1 MAGAGSTAVSIGLGE
16 DELLGVHLLAK
27 LEGIETSDQAAFS
40 DLLESTLQRGILER
54 LTAAGI
60 SWPPTAQAFDLAARV
75 DQDPQPAAV
84 KSPSGASRRARFQTA
99 VLGTALVA
107 LAVGLIGG
115 YALNWSWTGFGSSNQ
130 VWDWLSLLLLPVAFA
145 TFPLWLKFSEYM
157 SAARRRALGAAV
169 ALFTALV
176 LLGYLAPLG
185 WTGFRGQ
192 TLWDWMT
199 LLLLPI
205 AVATVQAWPSS
216 GRAVNRLHLT
226 VIALIVGG
234 LIVTMIGGYGS
245 NWTWTGYQ
253 GNTLW
258 DWLQLVLAPVAITTV
273 IVPLLARLVSGEVG
287 DRALDER
294 ARKARDAALAE
305 ARTRAAAVS
314 AA

>member
-1 MAGAGSTAVSIGLGE
+1 MAEAGSTAVSIGLGE

-27 LEGIETSDQAAFS
+27 LEGIETSDQAAFG
-40 DLLESTLQRGILER
+40 DMLEFTLQRGILER

-60 SWPPTAQAFDLAARV
+60 SWPPTAEAFDLAARV
-75 DQDPQPAAV
+75 HQDPQPAAAR
-84 KSPSGASRRARFQTA
+84 SASGASAIARFQTA
-99 VLGTALVA
+99 VLGTALLA
-107 LAVGLIGG
+107 LAIGLIGG

-145 TFPLWLKFSEYM
+145 TFPLWLKFSAYM
-157 SAARRRALGAAV
+157 SAARRRALGAVV

-216 GRAVNRLHLT
+216 GRAINRFHLT
-226 VIALIVGG
+226 VIVLIVGG
-234 LIVTMIGGYGS
+234 LIVTMVGGYGS

-273 IVPLLARLVSGEVG
+273 IVPLLARLVSGEA
-287 DRALDER
+287 DARALDET
-294 ARKARDAALAE
+294 ARKAREAALAE
-305 ARTRAAAVS
+305 ARARAEGVS